1 MKKKKKCS
9 PFKPKN
15 SSPPVWFMHGQYVV
29 PSITWT
35 IYSPQ
40 KIPEMCIFISSLM
53 LFFSSPLVSV
63 HGWASM
69 LGLEN
74 YDQDWALGYSGP
86 I

>member
-1 MKKKKKCS
+1 
-9 PFKPKN
+9 
-15 SSPPVWFMHGQYVV
+15 MHGQYVV
-29 PSITWT
+29 PFITWT

-53 LFFSSPLVSV
+53 LFSLFPFGVC
-63 HGWASM
+63 GWASM